1 MEVTRLK
8 NEWTNEQWES
18 HQRKVILEEYMEHL
32 ASQYKEAKNGRDKE
46 NFFDSPDRDVQSRV
60 STSERRAL

>member
-8 NEWTNEQWES
+8 DEWTNEQWES

-32 ASQYKEAKNGRDKE
+32 AGQRRA
-46 NFFDSPDRDVQSRV
+46 DRDQNNSFGSSDRNVQSRL